1 MVGAVFLL
9 QLAVTTPP
17 GLEAARALLEAGDT
31 AAAARQLGEAA
42 GAQRLTPEALASLFL
57 LEWID
62 RGAIEESA
70 VHEWRRLRQPHL
82 RLRADLRS
90 GKVLFG
96 GPVEEAVGDALIAQR
111 EIEQGRVG
119 PDIAKAL
126 YPDRTRPDWRAVF
139 DAQAVEVEGMEG
151 GPLVAGGIRWVRVR
165 ELLTVLDRVA
175 AAAPEPPVPSCQP
188 TCFRLGQPP
197 THYRLLARLQE
208 AGHDTTLTQLAA
220 LFAGLVRAPWPFNAL
235 GARAHVAVCA
245 LARLSAGVGGC
256 WPEGEGLGG
265 REAAEVHVMAHVFR
279 GQHAL
284 ASRVMDEHREWFAAL
299 DSLRDLVDQPAGAR
313 ARSRAYAPSLVVPEP
328 DARIPPEWLWQAAW
342 PLYLQDYNERLVVHR
357 ARLLLADVLWRLAVD
372 DAIGLFSPYGRP
384 WEIVRV
390 GVPLGATITQ
400 SRAILAYYPEGTHE
414 TAPQTGRAG
423 PSLPLDLAIV
433 ATGSRGTRVTGFASE
448 HYDAFGPLDHQIVQY
463 VRDGRRQVDVYTAWG
478 GEPMCAAP
486 RPLLGLFL
494 LDEQLRE
501 LRRTTVPELHA
512 GRRVQ
517 LRLTLHP
524 ARYVYSLEL
533 LDAACRR
540 AQRAR
545 YVLTVPPAE
554 GATLSDLMLA
564 DELHYGDGYR
574 GADRLR
580 DRQPVTLRPAL
591 EFPAGGTARFYW
603 EMYGIHSDT
612 LEAGRLRI
620 EFEILNIREQRVAVR
635 DLARVAREAAE
646 AKPTMDVAYLVNVP
660 PGSGPLTSGL
670 AVGLPA
676 DTRGIHIARVTVT
689 DTATGQV
696 TRAQR
701 AFFVRG

>member
-1 MVGAVFLL
+1 MVRAVLLL
-9 QLAVTTPP
+9 QLATAAPP
-17 GLEAARALLEAGDT
+17 GLEAARTLLETGDT
-31 AAAARQLGEAA
+31 AAAARELGDAA

-57 LEWID
+57 LEWIA
-62 RGAIEESA
+62 RGATEEPA
-70 VHEWRRLRQPHL
+70 VQQWRRLRQPHL

-96 GPVEEAVGDALIAQR
+96 GLVEEAVGDVLIVQR
-111 EIEQGRVG
+111 EIEQGRFGSEIGNV
-119 PDIAKAL
+119 L
-126 YPDRTRPDWRAVF
+126 YPDRTPPDWRTMF
-139 DAQAVEVEGMEG
+139 DARAIELEGVEG

-165 ELLTVLDRVA
+165 ELLTILDRVA
-175 AAAPEPPVPSCQP
+175 AAVPEVPVPRCEP
-188 TCFRLGQPP
+188 DCFRAGQPP
-197 THYRLLARLQE
+197 SHYRLLARFQ
-208 AGHDTTLTQLAA
+208 ATGHDTTLAQLAP
-220 LFAGLVRAPWPFNAL
+220 LFAGLAGAPWPYNAL

-245 LARLSAGVGGC
+245 LTRVSTGVAGC

-265 REAAEVHVMAHVFR
+265 REAAEVQVMAQAFR

-284 ASRVMDEHREWFAAL
+284 ASRVMDEHGEWFTAL
-299 DSLRDLVDQPAGAR
+299 DSLRDLVDPPAGGG
-313 ARSRAYAPSLVVPEP
+313 ARSRAYAPSLAVPQP
-328 DARIPPEWLWQAAW
+328 DGRIPPDLLWKAAW
-342 PLYLQDYNERLVVHR
+342 PLYLLPYNERLAVHR

-372 DAIGLFSPYGRP
+372 DAIGLFSPHGRP
-384 WEIVRV
+384 WDVVRV
-390 GVPLGATITQ
+390 GVPLGATITE
-400 SRAILAYYPEGTHE
+400 SHAILAYYPEGTHE

-448 HYDAFGPLDHQIVQY
+448 HYDDFGPLDHQIVQY
-463 VRDGRRQVDVYTAWG
+463 VRDGRRQVDMYTAWQ
-478 GEPMCAAP
+478 GEPTCAAP

-501 LRRTTVPELHA
+501 LRRTTVTELHP
-512 GRRVQ
+512 GRTVQ
-517 LRLTLHP
+517 LRLTLHA

-533 LDAACRR
+533 FDGACRR

-545 YVLTVPPAE
+545 YVLPVAPAD

-564 DELHYGDGYR
+564 DELHYGDRYR

-603 EMYGIHSDT
+603 EMYGIASDT
-612 LEAGRLRI
+612 LAAGRLRI
-620 EFEILNIREQRVAVR
+620 EFEILNVREQRVAVR
-635 DLARVAREAAE
+635 DLALVAKEADE
-646 AKPTMDVAYLVNVP
+646 AKPTLDVSYLVNVP
-660 PGSGPLTSGL
+660 PGDGPLTSGL

-689 DTATGQV
+689 DMATGQAA
-696 TRAQR
+696 RAQR

>member
-1 MVGAVFLL
+1 MVGAVVLL

-17 GLEAARALLEAGDT
+17 GLEAARTLLEAGDT

-57 LEWID
+57 LEWIA
-62 RGAIEESA
+62 RGATEEPA
-70 VHEWRRLRQPHL
+70 VRQWQRLRQPHL

-90 GKVLFG
+90 GKLLFG
-96 GPVEEAVGDALIAQR
+96 GLVEEAVGDVLVVQR

-119 PDIAKAL
+119 PEIGKAL
-126 YPDRTRPDWRAVF
+126 YPDRTPPDWRAAF
-139 DAQAVEVEGMEG
+139 DAHASEVEAMEG
-151 GPLVAGGIRWVRVR
+151 GLLVAGGIRWVRVR
-165 ELLTVLDRVA
+165 ELLTILDRVA
-175 AAAPEPPVPSCQP
+175 AAAPEPPVTRCQP
-188 TCFRLGQPP
+188 ACFRLGQPP
-197 THYRLLARLQE
+197 THFRLLARFQE
-208 AGHDTTLTQLAA
+208 AGHDTTLTQLGA
-220 LFAGLVRAPWPFNAL
+220 LFAGLARAPWPYNAL
-235 GARAHVAVCA
+235 GARAHVALCA
-245 LARLSAGVGGC
+245 LARLGPGVAGC

-284 ASRVMDEHREWFAAL
+284 ASRVMDEHPEWFGAL

-313 ARSRAYAPSLVVPEP
+313 ARSRAYTPSLVVPEP
-328 DARIPPEWLWQAAW
+328 DARIPPEWLWKAAW

-372 DAIGLFSPYGRP
+372 DAIGLFSPFGIP
-384 WEIVRV
+384 WDIVRV
-390 GVPLGATITQ
+390 GVPLGATITE

-423 PSLPLDLAIV
+423 PSMPLDLAIV

-448 HYDAFGPLDHQIVQY
+448 HYDGFGPLDHQVVQY
-463 VRDGRRQVDVYTAWG
+463 VRDGRRQVDVYTAWQ
-478 GEPMCAAP
+478 GEPLCAAP
-486 RPLLGLFL
+486 RPMLGLFL

-501 LRRTTVPELHA
+501 LRRTTLPELQP

-533 LDAACRR
+533 LDTACRR

-545 YVLTVPPAE
+545 YVLTVPPPD
-554 GATLSDLMLA
+554 GAALSDLMLA
-564 DELHYGDGYR
+564 DELHYGDSYR
-574 GADRLR
+574 GADRLH

-603 EMYGIHSDT
+603 EMYGIASDT
-612 LEAGRLRI
+612 LAAGRLRI
-620 EFEILNIREQRVAVR
+620 EFEILNVREERVAVR
-635 DLARVAREAAE
+635 DLARVARDAEEAQ
-646 AKPTMDVAYLVNVP
+646 PTMDVAYLVNVP
-660 PGSGPLTSGL
+660 PGRGPLTSGL

-696 TRAQR
+696 TQAQR